1 MVSGQIALWRTY
13 ASTAETDNDPAFAQ
27 SLAKL
32 ADVYVND
39 AFGTAHRAHA
49 STHGV
54 AELIPDRAAGYL
66 IQKELEFLGQKT
78 ESLIAPLL

>member
-1 MVSGQIALWRTY
+1 MIVWEKIENAVNSMVSGQIALLENLRFY
-13 ASTAETDNDPAFAQ
+13 GGETENDPAFSQ

-54 AELIPDRAAGYL
+54 AELISDRGR
-66 IQKELEFLGQKT
+66 IFDSKGT
-78 ESLIAPLL
+78 